1 MSLEENFQ
9 ISTVHRYL
17 PLENLQ
23 IQTAYLSNYAVK
35 KVAPHFISQVKWGTE
50 KYNMKLMDLRGQY

>member
-35 KVAPHFISQVKWGTE
+35 KVAPHFISQVK
-50 KYNMKLMDLRGQY
+50 